1 MNRCDWA
8 NSHPLLTE
16 YHDREWGVYTEN
28 RQRLFEMLI
37 LEGAQA
43 GLSWLSVLKR
53 RPAYQE
59 AFMGWRPEVAAAW
72 SDADLERLMTQPG
85 IIHNRAKILSHRS
98 NARAFL
104 AVEDEFGGFAPYL
117 FQWTGGNPLV
127 HHFEHADQ
135 VPPYT
140 QESERLSRDLVKR
153 GFRFVGPTICYSYLQ
168 SLGVVVDHLVTCYRY
183 RDLGV
188 PG

>member
-16 YHDREWGVYTEN
+16 YHDREWGVYREN
-28 RQRLFEMLI
+28 RERLFEMLI
-37 LEGAQA
+37 LEGVQA

-53 RPAYQE
+53 RSAYEE
-59 AFMGWRPEVAAAW
+59 AFMGWRPEVAASW
-72 SDADLERLMTQPG
+72 SDADLEDLMTRPG

-104 AVEDEFGGFAPYL
+104 AVEDEFGGFGPYL
-117 FQWTGGNPLV
+117 FQWTGGKPLV
-127 HHFEHADQ
+127 HHFEHPNQ
-135 VPPYT
+135 VPAYT
-140 QESERLSRDLVKR
+140 QESEQLSRDLVKR

-168 SLGVVVDHLVTCYRY
+168 SLGIVVDHLVTCHRY
-183 RDLGV
+183 GDLGV
-188 PG
+188 SG